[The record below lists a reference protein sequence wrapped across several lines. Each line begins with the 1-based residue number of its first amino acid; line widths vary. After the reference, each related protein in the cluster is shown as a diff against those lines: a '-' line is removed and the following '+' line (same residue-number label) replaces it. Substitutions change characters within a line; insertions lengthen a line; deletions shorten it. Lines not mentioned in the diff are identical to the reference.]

1 MGTLETDK
9 TRGWRNACARLAAG
23 MATCLALAAG
33 AVEMPQIVS
42 HRGESQD
49 RPENTMA
56 AFRLA
61 FERGVDGVECDVYAT
76 TDGVPVIIHD
86 STTGRTAG
94 SGTNLA
100 VTASSWDELKDVRV
114 GAFGS
119 WIGTEWE
126 GEMLP
131 KFEDYLALL
140 ASNETTKCV
149 VELKGNGANGLVNA
163 VVAAVQAQPLATKE
177 RVVFIAFDAN
187 LVRDVRQALPD
198 YEAWLLLSGGTYTGA
213 SLVSSIEACDATGV
227 DILHSATYTAE
238 DVAAVKAAGYAFAV
252 WTPNS
257 DADALRY
264 AQMGVNAITT
274 DRGGAMKAALA
285 TEILAWAEIYDD
297 SLPAG
302 ATCLDVGAYVT
313 NGLVAHFDGIRN
325 AGAALPHD
333 PTATTWKNLVA
344 DSPDATIHS
353 SGGSWKDGKGF
364 YFTGAAKGEYA
375 YLDAAV
381 TLGPFSTVQ
390 LAMDVKTSEQSTGN
404 SPSWFPTMFVSPDDK
419 YSVFLPNNNN
429 SDTKSTTLQFKNDDF
444 VGTKSR
450 PQQGSWAGMYAT
462 SVLGDG
468 YSWLF
473 QGTTYA
479 NAKTRTANT
488 AVPGKR
494 FTWGGSVQGSN
505 NNGVKGTFYSVRMY
519 ARVLSEDELAW
530 NRMVDDVRY
539 HDSDGNANVVV
550 ASNVAGA
557 EGVEASGKYVVNGHH
572 VFSASASTAAD
583 GNEWEPTGYKLETWT
598 DEKGKWDLVGE
609 YEGTS
614 FAYTNCTA
622 RSRVRL
628 TWNWR
633 LKNGVKKYD
642 ADDYVQAGLV
652 LNFDGIRNA
661 GLGLPHDGAATT
673 WKNICPGPDAT
684 RETVVAD
691 RLGAWASD
699 GYDFAAGDCFVTGAA
714 VALTNQVT
722 VQIVADYDATHQTN
736 NWPSPFGASCN
747 GDVFGFYTYTPY
759 SGSGND
765 RRGDRLIFR
774 SNPINGAT
782 RVLQPWNGRIANV
795 LIDYNRVSFTADASQ
810 SWWNGTFQAPPVSY
824 RYCIG
829 TAWSTA
835 AERTNRMFKGRI
847 HAVRVYDRVL
857 TVAELRRNK
866 EIDYARFYGTAGL
879 STETDLVE
887 VRSEV
892 PGIALEDEG
901 GWLVRGTGTKTF
913 TAPATATVGTCAY
926 ACAGYRLE
934 TWNAAKRMW
943 ENPVLMAEQRSAAIT
958 GTTGQPNRRITWLWT
973 LTAGLRAAT
982 DYDVSDYV
990 QQGLVA
996 HYDGTRN
1003 CGARNAHSKKS
1014 IFWHDLSYRANDMIA
1029 ASNTSFAAWIE
1040 KGHHFTAAEE
1050 SFFQMQENISLGME
1064 CSIQA
1069 ALDVP
1074 FAAQTTDFPLYFGF
1088 GSGDYCI
1095 FTRNTGKTLE
1105 IKCDNWLGT
1114 PRLKLSNW
1122 DGRYL
1127 TNIVTPTNHCL
1138 FQGVERADGIS
1149 YARVNFLDFPSK
1161 KMAIGAPNTYT
1172 GVDRTKRCMTGD
1184 YYSLRIYNRALTDAE
1199 IAQNRKVDD
1208 IRYRDAFTNYVDVVV
1223 VNEPPAE
1230 GVAATSSVADGEY
1243 ELTGAW
1249 TFSAAPVTVD
1259 GNNFLP
1265 KYTIEALIGGGWVK
1279 TATEWGESCTVTKGA
1294 APIRLTWQWK
1304 RRMGLVISF
1313 H

>member
-1 MGTLETDK
+1 MSGSRK
-9 TRGWRNACARLAAG
+9 IARWLSVAAAG
-23 MATCLALAAG
+23 LAFTAG
-33 AVEMPQIVS
+33 ALDMPQIVS

-86 STTGRTAG
+86 GTTGRTAG
-94 SGTNLA
+94 SGTNLT
-100 VTASSWDELKDVRV
+100 VTASSWDDLKDVRV
-114 GAFGS
+114 GAYGS

-126 GEMLP
+126 GETLP

-149 VELKGNGANGLVNA
+149 VELKGNGANGLISS
-163 VVAAVQAQPLATKE
+163 VVAAVQAQSLATKD
-177 RVVFIAFDAN
+177 RVLFIAFDAN
-187 LVRDVRQALPD
+187 LISAVRQALPD
-198 YEAWLLLSGGTYTGA
+198 YEAWLLLSSGTYTGA
-213 SLVSSIEACDATGV
+213 DLISRIEACNATGV
-227 DILHSATYTAE
+227 DILHSATYTAD

-257 DADALRY
+257 DADALKY
-264 AQMGVNAITT
+264 AQMGVDAITT
-274 DRGGAMKAALA
+274 DRGGAMKAYLA
-285 TEILAWAEIYDD
+285 AEIPAWDEIYDA

-302 ATCLDVGAYVT
+302 AKCLDAGAYVT

-344 DSPDATIHS
+344 GGPDATIHS

-390 LAMDVKTSEQSTGN
+390 LAMDVKTSEQSSGT
-404 SPSWFPTMFVSPDDK
+404 SPPWFPTMLVSPDDK
-419 YSVFLPNNNN
+419 YSVFLPNN
-429 SDTKSTTLQFKNDDF
+429 SDSKSTTLQFKNDEF
-444 VGTKSR
+444 VGTKNR
-450 PQQGSWAGMYAT
+450 PQQGSWAGKYAT

-479 NAKTRTANT
+479 NAKPRTANT

-494 FTWGGSVQGSN
+494 FTWGGAAQSSN

-539 HDSDGNANVVV
+539 HGSDGNANVIVE
-550 ASNVAGA
+550 SNVAGA
-557 EGVEASGKYVVNGHH
+557 EGVEANGKYIVNGHH
-572 VFSASASTAAD
+572 VFSASTSTAAD
-583 GNEWEPTGYKLETWT
+583 GNEWEPTGYKLEAWT
-598 DEKGKWDLVGE
+598 TEKGKWDLVGE
-609 YEGTS
+609 YDGTS

-642 ADDYVQAGLV
+642 ADSYVQAGLI

-661 GLGLPHDGAATT
+661 GLGEPHDPAATT
-673 WKNICPGPDAT
+673 WKNLCPGPDAT

-691 RLGAWASD
+691 RPGAWTAD
-699 GYDFAAGDCFVTGAA
+699 GYDFAAGDCFVTDA
-714 VALTNQVT
+714 VVPFTNQVA

-736 NWPSPFGASCN
+736 NWPSPFGASYN

-759 SGSGND
+759 SGSGYD

-782 RVLQPWNGRIANV
+782 RTLQPWNGRLANV
-795 LIDYNRVSFTADASQ
+795 IVDYNRVSFTSDASQ

-835 AERTNRMFKGRI
+835 PERTKRMFKGRI

-901 GWLVRGTGTKTF
+901 CWLLRGTGAKTF
-913 TAPATATVGTCAY
+913 TAPATATAGTCTY

-943 ENPVLMAEQRSAAIT
+943 ENPVMAELSSATVT
-958 GTTGQPNRRITWLWT
+958 GTTGQPNRRITWLWA
-973 LTAGLRAAT
+973 LTAGVRAAA
-982 DYDVSDYV
+982 DYGVDDYV

-996 HYDGTRN
+996 HYDGLRN
-1003 CGARNAHSKKS
+1003 CGARNAHSTRS
-1014 IFWHDLSYRANDMIA
+1014 IFWRDLSYRAVDMIA

-1050 SFFQMQENISLGME
+1050 SCFQMQENISLAME
-1064 CSIQA
+1064 CTIQA
-1069 ALDVP
+1069 ALDIP
-1074 FAAQTTDFPLYFGF
+1074 FAAQTTSFPLYFGF

-1095 FTRNTGKTLE
+1095 FTRNAGTTLE

-1114 PRLKLSNW
+1114 PRLKLSSW
-1122 DGRYL
+1122 KGKYL
-1127 TNIVTPTNHCL
+1127 TNIVTPTDHYL
-1138 FQGVERADGIS
+1138 FEGTERLGGT
-1149 YARVNFLDFPSK
+1149 YRARSNFLEIPSN
-1161 KMAIGAPNTYT
+1161 KMAIGAPNTYK
-1172 GVDRTKRCMTGD
+1172 GEDRRIRCMTGD
-1184 YYSLRIYNRALTDAE
+1184 YYALRIYNRALTDAE

-1208 IRYRDAFTNYVDVVV
+1208 IRYRDAFANYVDVVV
-1223 VNEPPAE
+1223 VNEQPAE
-1230 GVAATSSVADGEY
+1230 GANAASSVADGEY
-1243 ELTGAW
+1243 EMAGSSW
-1249 TFSAAPVTVD
+1249 TFTASPVTVN
-1259 GNNFLP
+1259 GVTYQP
-1265 KYTIEALIGGGWVK
+1265 RYTLETQVGGEWVK
-1279 TATEWGESCTVTKGA
+1279 TASEWGESCMVTKGA
-1294 APIRLTWQWK
+1294 APTRLTWQWK
-1304 RRMGLVISF
+1304 RQTGTIISVK
-1313 H
+1313 